1 MTNCHGNILTYNN
14 MKIYTKTGDKGT
26 TSLAG
31 GTRVG
36 KDDLRV
42 EAYGCVDE
50 LSAFLGYLRD
60 HFDSEET
67 ALDEYNDDIRIIL
80 NTLMSVEALLASCGS
95 EEYKLSDITEN
106 EIRYLENRIDYISSQ
121 LVPVT
126 RFTIPGGHPL
136 VSLTHICRTVCRR
149 SERAAVKA
157 SREHPVSENVISYLN
172 RLSDY
177 LYQLG
182 RKLSDELAANEVYW
196 EPAANAGKNL

>member
-1 MTNCHGNILTYNN
+1 
-14 MKIYTKTGDKGT
+14 MKIYTKTGDNGT
-26 TSLAG
+26 TSLSG

-42 EAYGCVDE
+42 EAYGCIDE

-60 HFDSEET
+60 HFDKEET
-67 ALDEYNDDIRIIL
+67 ALDEYDDDIRIIL
-80 NTLMSVEALLASCGS
+80 NTLMSVAALLSSSEG

-106 EIRYLENRIDYISSQ
+106 EIQYLENRIDYISSQ
-121 LVPVT
+121 LRPVT

-136 VSLTHICRTVCRR
+136 VSLAHICRTVCRR
-149 SERAAVKA
+149 GERAVVRA
-157 SREHPVSENVISYLN
+157 SREYSVSGNALTYLN

-182 RKLSDELAANEVYW
+182 RKLSDELAVAEIYW
-196 EPAANAGKNL
+196 EPAVNADKAL

>member
-1 MTNCHGNILTYNN
+1 

-31 GTRVG
+31 GERVG

-67 ALDEYNDDIRIIL
+67 ALDEYSDDLRIIL
-80 NTLMSVEALLASCGS
+80 NTLMSVEALLSTS
-95 EEYKLSDITEN
+95 ENAEYKLSDITMN
-106 EIRYLENRIDYISSQ
+106 EIGYLENRIDYITKQ
-121 LVPVT
+121 LRPVT

-136 VSLTHICRTVCRR
+136 VSLAHICRTVCRR
-149 SERAAVKA
+149 SERAAVRA
-157 SREHPVSENVISYLN
+157 AREFSISENVLTYLN

-182 RKLSDELAANEVYW
+182 RKLGDELAAQEVYW
-196 EPAANAGKNL
+196 EPAETTNKPL